1 VSTFQRGDR
10 VYNRLH
16 NKHGRITTRSCMMHQ
31 RPHFLADGSDE
42 QDCIDESWLILIK
55 EETMVKDDD
64 VVTATA
70 GRIRSAAGKCPQAN
84 QVLREVYPEVFKEK
98 IESEWM
104 LGDIVRCLV
113 KIDGY
118 LDTINKTGI
127 VVKVNADRRRIH
139 VQFVWDVAGTSD
151 QNGVWGTHDDF
162 TLIRRPNL
170 NCTPKS

>member
-1 VSTFQRGDR
+1 VRDFKPGDR
-10 VYNRLH
+10 VHVPGLGA
-16 NKHGRITTRSCMMHQ
+16 GRVIMGGVCPPGATYVELDGGITCWAFAKDLS
-31 RPHFLADGSDE
+31 L
-42 QDCIDESWLILIK
+42 L
-55 EETMVKDDD
+55 EEKTMNQVKDDD